1 MPAARAQP
9 SRRLSGPAL
18 FSQVSGSR
26 IVWLRRVQAIHFSHK
41 PVKTNSPHPAAR
53 SARKRHDKTSCLTSC
68 FVVGSSGDMAPLRSQ
83 PGAAFVIGKGEQRS
97 GRMTFFCHRQK
108 NVGAKFTLLR
118 RGAAGGSRTR
128 TPIRTQA
135 PQACQSTSSS
145 TAADHS
151 SSTSCLII
159 ILRLALFVNSIFS
172 PARKKTAKKVL
183 TPGTSYGSIFL
194 ALNGAK
200 PLARVVELVDSLASG
215 ASVRKDVRVRLPPRA
230 PRRSK
235 VRFAP
240 AFLCPRQKRTSSV
253 IFRDFVDFVKM
264 GHPP

>member
-1 MPAARAQP
+1 
-9 SRRLSGPAL
+9 
-18 FSQVSGSR
+18 
-26 IVWLRRVQAIHFSHK
+26 
-41 PVKTNSPHPAAR
+41 
-53 SARKRHDKTSCLTSC
+53 
-68 FVVGSSGDMAPLRSQ
+68 
-83 PGAAFVIGKGEQRS
+83 
-97 GRMTFFCHRQK
+97 MTFFCHRQK

-151 SSTSCLII
+151 NSTSCLII

-230 PRRSK
+230 PNQYNPNLFPIGDGFGLFVFFDRYETTYFRNGVKRKPTSK
-235 VRFAP
+235 
-240 AFLCPRQKRTSSV
+240 PREPRKKKKS
-253 IFRDFVDFVKM
+253 I
-264 GHPP
+264 

>member
-1 MPAARAQP
+1 MTDGVCFCR
-9 SRRLSGPAL
+9 G
-18 FSQVSGSR
+18 
-26 IVWLRRVQAIHFSHK
+26 HK
-41 PVKTNSPHPAAR
+41 KA
-53 SARKRHDKTSCLTSC
+53 
-68 FVVGSSGDMAPLRSQ
+68 
-83 PGAAFVIGKGEQRS
+83 
-97 GRMTFFCHRQK
+97 
-108 NVGAKFTLLR
+108 GAKRTLLR

-151 SSTSCLII
+151 NSTSCLII

-215 ASVRKDVRVRLPPRA
+215 ASARKGVRVRLPPRA
-230 PRRSK
+230 P
-235 VRFAP
+235 A
-240 AFLCPRQKRTSSV
+240 KRTSNQMS
-253 IFRDFVDFVKM
+253 FFVCMRKRHTETCAVLHFPIVC
-264 GHPP
+264 GQN

>member
-1 MPAARAQP
+1 
-9 SRRLSGPAL
+9 
-18 FSQVSGSR
+18 
-26 IVWLRRVQAIHFSHK
+26 
-41 PVKTNSPHPAAR
+41 
-53 SARKRHDKTSCLTSC
+53 
-68 FVVGSSGDMAPLRSQ
+68 MA
-83 PGAAFVIGKGEQRS
+83 
-97 GRMTFFCHRQK
+97 FFCHRQK

-183 TPGTSYGSIFL
+183 TPGTSYGNISL
-194 ALNGAK
+194 ALSNVK
-200 PLARVVELVDSLASG
+200 RQTTCASG
-215 ASVRKDVRVRLPPRA
+215 GIGRLAGFRCQCSQGRAGSTPASRTTPEQSSLCSGFFMPAAKTHVVRHL
-230 PRRSK
+230 S
-235 VRFAP
+235 RFCG
-240 AFLCPRQKRTSSV
+240 FCKNGTSPLTFKGYV
-253 IFRDFVDFVKM
+253 V
-264 GHPP
+264 

>member
-1 MPAARAQP
+1 
-9 SRRLSGPAL
+9 
-18 FSQVSGSR
+18 
-26 IVWLRRVQAIHFSHK
+26 
-41 PVKTNSPHPAAR
+41 
-53 SARKRHDKTSCLTSC
+53 
-68 FVVGSSGDMAPLRSQ
+68 
-83 PGAAFVIGKGEQRS
+83 
-97 GRMTFFCHRQK
+97 MTFFCHRQK

-151 SSTSCLII
+151 NSTSCLII

-215 ASVRKDVRVRLPPRA
+215 ASARKGVRVRLPPRA

-240 AFLCPRQKRTSSV
+240 TSFLSEAKKTSSARSLV
-253 IFRDFVDFVKM
+253 PPSQLRPAPLGSQLVGCLAGGIFSIKKYRF
-264 GHPP
+264 

>member
-1 MPAARAQP
+1 MTDDVRFC
-9 SRRLSGPAL
+9 RG
-18 FSQVSGSR
+18 
-26 IVWLRRVQAIHFSHK
+26 H
-41 PVKTNSPHPAAR
+41 
-53 SARKRHDKTSCLTSC
+53 RK
-68 FVVGSSGDMAPLRSQ
+68 A
-83 PGAAFVIGKGEQRS
+83 
-97 GRMTFFCHRQK
+97 
-108 NVGAKFTLLR
+108 GAKRTLLR

-151 SSTSCLII
+151 NSTSCLII

-183 TPGTSYGSIFL
+183 TPGPSYGSIFL

-235 VRFAP
+235 VNFAP
-240 AFLCPRQKRTSSV
+240 TFFCHRQKNV
-253 IFRDFVDFVKM
+253 IRPLLCSPFPNHERCA
-264 GHPP
+264 GL

>member
-1 MPAARAQP
+1 MGNRFG
-9 SRRLSGPAL
+9 LYW
-18 FSQVSGSR
+18 F
-26 IVWLRRVQAIHFSHK
+26 
-41 PVKTNSPHPAAR
+41 
-53 SARKRHDKTSCLTSC
+53 
-68 FVVGSSGDMAPLRSQ
+68 
-83 PGAAFVIGKGEQRS
+83 
-97 GRMTFFCHRQK
+97 
-108 NVGAKFTLLR
+108 
-118 RGAAGGSRTR
+118 GAAGGSRTR

-151 SSTSCLII
+151 NSTSCLII

-183 TPGTSYGSIFL
+183 TPGTSYGNIFL

-230 PRRSK
+230 PTK
-235 VRFAP
+235 VAKKDATTETLAAARVSAVSEGKIEYQ
-240 AFLCPRQKRTSSV
+240 PRWRCKRPFS
-253 IFRDFVDFVKM
+253 
-264 GHPP
+264 

>member
-1 MPAARAQP
+1 
-9 SRRLSGPAL
+9 
-18 FSQVSGSR
+18 
-26 IVWLRRVQAIHFSHK
+26 
-41 PVKTNSPHPAAR
+41 
-53 SARKRHDKTSCLTSC
+53 
-68 FVVGSSGDMAPLRSQ
+68 
-83 PGAAFVIGKGEQRS
+83 
-97 GRMTFFCHRQK
+97 MTFFCHRQK

-151 SSTSCLII
+151 NSTSCLII

-230 PRRSK
+230 PNQYNPNPFPIGDGFGLLLFFDRYESTYFRNGVRRRPTSK
-235 VRFAP
+235 
-240 AFLCPRQKRTSSV
+240 PRGPRKKKAT
-253 IFRDFVDFVKM
+253 
-264 GHPP
+264 P

>member
-1 MPAARAQP
+1 
-9 SRRLSGPAL
+9 
-18 FSQVSGSR
+18 
-26 IVWLRRVQAIHFSHK
+26 
-41 PVKTNSPHPAAR
+41 
-53 SARKRHDKTSCLTSC
+53 
-68 FVVGSSGDMAPLRSQ
+68 
-83 PGAAFVIGKGEQRS
+83 
-97 GRMTFFCHRQK
+97 MTFFCHRQK

-118 RGAAGGSRTR
+118 RGAGGGSRTR

-151 SSTSCLII
+151 NSTSCLII

-183 TPGTSYGSIFL
+183 TPGTSYGNIFL

-240 AFLCPRQKRTSSV
+240 AFFMPAAKTHAVRHLSRFCGFCKNGTSPL
-253 IFRDFVDFVKM
+253 DF
-264 GHPP
+264 

>member
-1 MPAARAQP
+1 M
-9 SRRLSGPAL
+9 
-18 FSQVSGSR
+18 
-26 IVWLRRVQAIHFSHK
+26 
-41 PVKTNSPHPAAR
+41 NPHVE
-53 SARKRHDKTSCLTSC
+53 S
-68 FVVGSSGDMAPLRSQ
+68 
-83 PGAAFVIGKGEQRS
+83 
-97 GRMTFFCHRQK
+97 
-108 NVGAKFTLLR
+108 
-118 RGAAGGSRTR
+118 
-128 TPIRTQA
+128 TPA
-135 PQACQSTSSS
+135 PQAGLSTSSS

-151 SSTSCLII
+151 NSTSCLII

-183 TPGTSYGSIFL
+183 TPGTSYGNIFL

-240 AFLCPRQKRTSSV
+240 AFFMPAAKTHAVRHLSRFCGFCKNGTSPL
-253 IFRDFVDFVKM
+253 DF
-264 GHPP
+264 

>member
-1 MPAARAQP
+1 MCFRGSVWVRVPSVPQKAACRSFVFQ
-9 SRRLSGPAL
+9 L
-18 FSQVSGSR
+18 
-26 IVWLRRVQAIHFSHK
+26 K
-41 PVKTNSPHPAAR
+41 PRPEKP
-53 SARKRHDKTSCLTSC
+53 RKRPIGCAFTRIRSKLT
-68 FVVGSSGDMAPLRSQ
+68 FID
-83 PGAAFVIGKGEQRS
+83 
-97 GRMTFFCHRQK
+97 
-108 NVGAKFTLLR
+108 
-118 RGAAGGSRTR
+118 GAAGGSRTR

-235 VRFAP
+235 VNFAP
-240 AFLCPRQKRTSSV
+240 TFFCLWQKNAIRLLPSSS
-253 IFRDFVDFVKM
+253 FPNHERCA
-264 GHPP
+264 GL

>member
-1 MPAARAQP
+1 M
-9 SRRLSGPAL
+9 
-18 FSQVSGSR
+18 
-26 IVWLRRVQAIHFSHK
+26 
-41 PVKTNSPHPAAR
+41 
-53 SARKRHDKTSCLTSC
+53 
-68 FVVGSSGDMAPLRSQ
+68 
-83 PGAAFVIGKGEQRS
+83 
-97 GRMTFFCHRQK
+97 
-108 NVGAKFTLLR
+108 LR

-151 SSTSCLII
+151 NSTSCLII

-183 TPGTSYGSIFL
+183 TPGTSYGNIFL

-230 PRRSK
+230 PKSRNNSDIAGCK
-235 VRFAP
+235 PTV
-240 AFLCPRQKRTSSV
+240 PRCCGFFIYKISEVQKKMPDA
-253 IFRDFVDFVKM
+253 DF
-264 GHPP
+264 

>member
-1 MPAARAQP
+1 MTDGVCFCR
-9 SRRLSGPAL
+9 G
-18 FSQVSGSR
+18 
-26 IVWLRRVQAIHFSHK
+26 HK
-41 PVKTNSPHPAAR
+41 KA
-53 SARKRHDKTSCLTSC
+53 
-68 FVVGSSGDMAPLRSQ
+68 
-83 PGAAFVIGKGEQRS
+83 
-97 GRMTFFCHRQK
+97 
-108 NVGAKFTLLR
+108 GAKRTLLR

-151 SSTSCLII
+151 NSTSCLII

-235 VRFAP
+235 VNFAP
-240 AFLCPRQKRTSSV
+240 TFFCLWQKNVIRPLPSSP
-253 IFRDFVDFVKM
+253 FPNHERCA
-264 GHPP
+264 GL

>member
-1 MPAARAQP
+1 MKKCGGNEKEGHDHSHVP
-9 SRRLSGPAL
+9 L
-18 FSQVSGSR
+18 F
-26 IVWLRRVQAIHFSHK
+26 
-41 PVKTNSPHPAAR
+41 
-53 SARKRHDKTSCLTSC
+53 
-68 FVVGSSGDMAPLRSQ
+68 
-83 PGAAFVIGKGEQRS
+83 
-97 GRMTFFCHRQK
+97 
-108 NVGAKFTLLR
+108 
-118 RGAAGGSRTR
+118 GAAGGSRTR

-240 AFLCPRQKRTSSV
+240 AFLCPRQKHTPSV

-264 GHPP
+264 GHPPLDF

>member
-1 MPAARAQP
+1 
-9 SRRLSGPAL
+9 
-18 FSQVSGSR
+18 
-26 IVWLRRVQAIHFSHK
+26 
-41 PVKTNSPHPAAR
+41 
-53 SARKRHDKTSCLTSC
+53 
-68 FVVGSSGDMAPLRSQ
+68 MA
-83 PGAAFVIGKGEQRS
+83 
-97 GRMTFFCHRQK
+97 FFCHRQK

-135 PQACQSTSSS
+135 PQACQSTSSRVLLMVRLTGLEPVRRETHAPQTCLSTSSS

-240 AFLCPRQKRTSSV
+240 AFLCPRQKHTLSV

-264 GHPP
+264 GHPPLTFKGYVV

>member
-1 MPAARAQP
+1 M
-9 SRRLSGPAL
+9 
-18 FSQVSGSR
+18 FK
-26 IVWLRRVQAIHFSHK
+26 F
-41 PVKTNSPHPAAR
+41 
-53 SARKRHDKTSCLTSC
+53 
-68 FVVGSSGDMAPLRSQ
+68 AP
-83 PGAAFVIGKGEQRS
+83 F
-97 GRMTFFCHRQK
+97 
-108 NVGAKFTLLR
+108 
-118 RGAAGGSRTR
+118 GAAGGSRTR

-151 SSTSCLII
+151 NSTSCLII

-215 ASVRKDVRVRLPPRA
+215 ASALYGRA
-230 PRRSK
+230 GSTPASRTKMIRIRFSYEDGFGLFFFSRFPQSQGTNFQFLHGNPMIWAESRRNQPQI
-235 VRFAP
+235 A
-240 AFLCPRQKRTSSV
+240 
-253 IFRDFVDFVKM
+253 
-264 GHPP
+264 

>member
-1 MPAARAQP
+1 MGNRFG
-9 SRRLSGPAL
+9 LYW
-18 FSQVSGSR
+18 F
-26 IVWLRRVQAIHFSHK
+26 
-41 PVKTNSPHPAAR
+41 
-53 SARKRHDKTSCLTSC
+53 
-68 FVVGSSGDMAPLRSQ
+68 
-83 PGAAFVIGKGEQRS
+83 
-97 GRMTFFCHRQK
+97 
-108 NVGAKFTLLR
+108 
-118 RGAAGGSRTR
+118 GAAGGSRTR

-151 SSTSCLII
+151 NSTSCLII

-183 TPGTSYGSIFL
+183 TPGTSYGNIFL

-230 PRRSK
+230 PKKKHWLCQCFFFGFRRLWRLHPVYFICSGGVNPPGIK
-235 VRFAP
+235 VLPLAKTLGTPHSRQYLLRLRFNS
-240 AFLCPRQKRTSSV
+240 LCRNRGRPEAASSSATVCPPRCCW
-253 IFRDFVDFVKM
+253 
-264 GHPP
+264 PPDSWLGR